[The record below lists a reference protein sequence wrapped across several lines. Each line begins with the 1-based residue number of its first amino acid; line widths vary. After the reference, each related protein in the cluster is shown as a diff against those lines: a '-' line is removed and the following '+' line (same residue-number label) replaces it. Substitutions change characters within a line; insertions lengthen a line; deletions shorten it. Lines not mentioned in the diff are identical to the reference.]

1 MEWTGERDTF
11 DSCPSQIVAK
21 KAESR
26 NFSISFLDISSTKI
40 KGRKASWQS
49 RPNGNFLATDQK
61 GQFGITSSVK
71 QTEDL
76 QKIQWQWNDHWQIQ
90 FKQTEIS
97 NLNWTWT
104 DHCIVASNSDKL
116 KYWIFDLREEAVDN
130 GALCEWGQ
138 ALRYDR
144 VQWVSSGETFNNNTH
159 Q

>member
-1 MEWTGERDTF
+1 MEWTGKRDTF

-40 KGRKASWQS
+40 QGRKASWQS

-61 GQFGITSSVK
+61 GQFGIASSVK

-76 QKIQWQWNDHWQIQ
+76 QNYSDNETTIDK

-97 NLNWTWT
+97 NL
-104 DHCIVASNSDKL
+104 K
-116 KYWIFDLREEAVDN
+116 
-130 GALCEWGQ
+130 
-138 ALRYDR
+138 
-144 VQWVSSGETFNNNTH
+144 
-159 Q
+159 